1 MIDDLHSHVTLL
13 PTRAD
18 AHAALVAELTQRVR
32 RELAAD
38 RLERRERGRPEP
50 SLPDEIALAREV
62 IDDER
67 QRAPDQGAVAFEL
80 TFEEFDRVA
89 ESVIASVLGLGR
101 LQPLLE
107 DPDISDIHVRG
118 AAPVWVKR
126 RDGSRVAVEPV
137 VDSDDE
143 LVELIR
149 RAATRL
155 VRNEQRFD
163 AANPELNLQLPDGSR
178 LFAAMAVSQ
187 HPSLVI
193 RRHRFEISSLD
204 ELFHRGLF
212 DEDVH
217 RFLVSAVRARRNI
230 IIAGGTGSGK
240 TTLLRALLNEVPP
253 TERIVTIEDAY
264 ELGIERFADLHP
276 DHDALQSRPAN
287 IEGHGE
293 ITMADLAR
301 MALRMDPDRVIV
313 GEVRGAEAFPML
325 MAMSQGNNGSMCTMH
340 ADSTRSVFPKLA
352 AYVSMASTGLP
363 VDTVNLLIAS
373 AVHFVVYVSNEEG
386 IRRIRSIREIVDS
399 DGVQIVSNEIFCPS
413 ESGGCQPAYPMREQ
427 TRRLLES
434 HGYSE
439 DERSWRS

>member
-1 MIDDLHSHVTLL
+1 VNHDLRSHVTLL

-18 AHAALVAELTQRVR
+18 AHAALVTELTQRVR

-38 RLERRERGRPEP
+38 RMERRERGQPEP
-50 SLPDEIALAREV
+50 SLQDEIALAREV
-62 IDDER
+62 IDEER
-67 QRAPDQGAVAFEL
+67 RRAPDQGAVAFEL
-80 TFEEFDRVA
+80 TFDEFDRVA
-89 ESVIASVLGLGR
+89 ESVIASLLGLGR

-137 VDSDDE
+137 VDSDEE
-143 LVELIR
+143 LIELIR

-204 ELFHRGLF
+204 ELLHRGLF
-212 DEDVH
+212 GREVG
-217 RFLVSAVRARRNI
+217 RFLAAAVRARRNI

-264 ELGIERFADLHP
+264 ELGIERFAEMHP

-293 ITMADLAR
+293 ISMADLTR

-363 VDTVNLLIAS
+363 VETVNLLVAS
-373 AVHFVVYVSNEEG
+373 AVHFVVYVSSEDG
-386 IRRIRSIREIVDS
+386 SRRIRSIREIVDS
-399 DGVQIVSNEIFCPS
+399 DGTQIVSNEIFCPS
-413 ESGGCQPAYPMREQ
+413 EAGGCRSAYPMREQ
-427 TRRLLES
+427 TRRLLEA
-434 HGYSE
+434 HGYLE
-439 DERSWRS
+439 DEGKWRS

>member
-1 MIDDLHSHVTLL
+1 VNHDLHSHVTLL

-38 RLERRERGRPEP
+38 RMERRERGQLEP
-50 SLPDEIALAREV
+50 ALQDEIALAREV
-62 IDDER
+62 IEEER
-67 QRAPDQGAVAFEL
+67 RRAPDQGAVAFEL
-80 TFEEFDRVA
+80 TFDEFDRVA

-137 VDSDDE
+137 VDSDEE
-143 LVELIR
+143 LIELIR

-193 RRHRFEISSLD
+193 RRHRFEISSLE
-204 ELFHRGLF
+204 ELLHRGLF
-212 DEDVH
+212 NGEVG
-217 RFLVSAVRARRNI
+217 RFLAAAVRARRNI

-264 ELGIERFADLHP
+264 ELGIERFAEMHP

-293 ITMADLAR
+293 ITMADLTR

-373 AVHFVVYVSNEEG
+373 AVHFVVYVSNEDG
-386 IRRIRSIREIVDS
+386 SRRIRSIREIVDS
-399 DGVQIVSNEIFCPS
+399 DGAQIVSNEIFCPS
-413 ESGGCQPAYPMREQ
+413 EAGGCRSAYPMREQ

-434 HGYSE
+434 HGYSD
-439 DERSWRS
+439 DEGSWRS